1 MTKRPH
7 HHIRNLFLPCLAFSI
22 TTGVLTAIFVTAFK
36 MAVEGIIHLS
46 GVLYDAARGNPVHIP
61 LLVLG
66 AAAIGLIASFL
77 LSITQSCRGG
87 GIPTSITAIRGMVK
101 FKWFSSILILP
112 FSSLLTFFCGLP
124 LGTEGPCVQMGT
136 AIGDGVIQC
145 LGSEK
150 HKGWRRYIMTGGA
163 SAGFSIAASS
173 PIAAIIFSME
183 ELHKHFSPMLLT
195 VSSISVITAQ
205 ITVQALAFLG
215 IGSVGLFHIENLAA
229 LPLNRLF
236 APLLVGLICG
246 IGSIL
251 FTRVYHG
258 IDHLMRSVLKKLS
271 IKVVFPILFA
281 CVAIIGIL
289 LSDVL
294 GTGHHLSEHLFE
306 THIVWYLLILVF
318 LIRMVFMM
326 LSNTAG
332 ITGGVFLPTLSF
344 GAILGALCADGMIAL
359 GWIQPDHYVLM
370 VALGMTAFL
379 GATSRIPVTA
389 CVFAV
394 EVLGGIHNI
403 LAIIIATTVAL
414 LTVEMSGLE
423 DFTDTIIESKVK
435 AINKG
440 KKPVVMEVPLTVREN
455 SFVVG
460 KELRDILWPNACTVI
475 SFERASANSG
485 QIAIAT
491 GDVITVHYK
500 TYHPEDTAEELR
512 ILVGCQSEAD
522 HPKAEK

>member
-173 PIAAIIFSME
+173 PIAAITTMFSAKFDKDTPLSVNM
-183 ELHKHFSPMLLT
+183 
-195 VSSISVITAQ
+195 VSIST
-205 ITVQALAFLG
+205 
-215 IGSVGLFHIENLAA
+215 
-229 LPLNRLF
+229 
-236 APLLVGLICG
+236 
-246 IGSIL
+246 
-251 FTRVYHG
+251 
-258 IDHLMRSVLKKLS
+258 
-271 IKVVFPILFA
+271 
-281 CVAIIGIL
+281 L
-289 LSDVL
+289 LSL
-294 GTGHHLSEHLFE
+294 ATMP
-306 THIVWYLLILVF
+306 LI
-318 LIRMVFMM
+318 
-326 LSNTAG
+326 
-332 ITGGVFLPTLSF
+332 ITLAS
-344 GAILGALCADGMIAL
+344 MI
-359 GWIQPDHYVLM
+359 GY
-370 VALGMTAFL
+370 
-379 GATSRIPVTA
+379 
-389 CVFAV
+389 
-394 EVLGGIHNI
+394 
-403 LAIIIATTVAL
+403 
-414 LTVEMSGLE
+414 
-423 DFTDTIIESKVK
+423 
-435 AINKG
+435 
-440 KKPVVMEVPLTVREN
+440 
-455 SFVVG
+455 
-460 KELRDILWPNACTVI
+460 
-475 SFERASANSG
+475 
-485 QIAIAT
+485 
-491 GDVITVHYK
+491 
-500 TYHPEDTAEELR
+500 
-512 ILVGCQSEAD
+512 
-522 HPKAEK
+522 